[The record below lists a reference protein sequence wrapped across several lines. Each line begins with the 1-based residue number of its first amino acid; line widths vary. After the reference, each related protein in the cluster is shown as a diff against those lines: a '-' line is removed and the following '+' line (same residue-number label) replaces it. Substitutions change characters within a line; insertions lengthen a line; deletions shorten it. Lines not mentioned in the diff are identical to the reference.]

1 MQISSGLR
9 TGWLAGMIALEITAA
24 GLLFGS
30 FALAPQANAAAPE
43 EITVTARKREEDLQ
57 SVPIA
62 ITAFTA
68 DDLQIRDIIDL
79 ESLADQ
85 TPGLSFASAGA
96 VTNRRAIIRGMSQQT
111 RVGDETNVATFIDGI
126 YTPGFS
132 GAEFF
137 GSDGLERIEVLK
149 GPQSALYGRNSF
161 AGAINY
167 VTAKPSFE
175 YEYGGRLT
183 AGEGDRRGATAYVSG
198 PLINPQIAMR
208 LDAGYNRS
216 GGAFKNELD
225 GKYLGSS
232 DTTYARL
239 GAIWDSSEKL
249 SFKLSLSWQKDDDT
263 TGVPVTM
270 VADDDP
276 RRVGFRLSASPF
288 EASAGLFTGGRVG
301 RLYSGEITDT
311 SDRYFV
317 DPRSIAGD
325 RDVYRGGFTVE
336 YDFGDIRLVSVTGYQ
351 RREVETLNDFNT
363 CRRDIR
369 GAVCDLVSTTA
380 IGTFFGGPLAGG
392 FQIGGVLTGGLED
405 RREYSQDL
413 RLQSEGD
420 GPLQWSAGIYLSSEK
435 FRDKTQRLSDIDLT
449 NGAGTTIYAVADPN
463 PLVDASTRFKN
474 DFYSAYGSLTYEFS
488 DNWNVIA
495 EGRYTREEKSA
506 NQQENNFPTNVP
518 PTGYQERD
526 YDFLTPRFIAN
537 FTPNDDLLVYVSAAR
552 GVKSGGFNPGSV
564 SRPTFDEESNWT
576 YELGSKYS
584 FAEGKAR
591 VNGAVYFV
599 DWDDQQVTAT
609 DPDNNRLP
617 IALNVAKTEIKGAEL
632 ELFLN
637 PKEWLSLNLGF
648 TYLDA
653 EYKDGFSTSIE
664 LLTDCDS
671 LPIPCDREEPPG
683 SGTFVTSGSLAG
695 QQVIGAPES
704 SFNGGAQVDLPILG
718 GRWDFRG
725 RVDYSW
731 NDKVYIDDANSGY
744 LGERQNVNL
753 RLGIHDEHW
762 TVESFCNNL
771 TNDETPLF
779 AAPPRD
785 ILGVPHYAVINRDD
799 RTCGVQVGYRN

>member
-1 MQISSGLR
+1 MR
-9 TGWLAGMIALEITAA
+9 FTA
-24 GLLFGS
+24 GLCTAW
-30 FALAPQANAAAPE
+30 FAGVVGTGLTVAGVTVSPRVQAAAPE

-68 DDLQIRDIIDL
+68 EDLQVRDIVDL

-85 TPGLSFASAGA
+85 TPGLSFASTGA

-167 VTAKPSFE
+167 VTAKPGFE

-183 AGEGDRRGATAYVSG
+183 VGEGDRHGATAFVSG
-198 PLINPQIAMR
+198 PIFNERVATR
-208 LDAGYNRS
+208 LDVGYNRS
-216 GGAFKNELD
+216 GGSFKNELD
-225 GKYLGSS
+225 GEYLGSA
-232 DTTYARL
+232 DTTYVRL
-239 GAIWDSSEKL
+239 GTLWDGNDRL
-249 SFKLSLSWQKDDDT
+249 SFNLSLSWQKDDDT
-263 TGVPVTM
+263 TGVPVTI

-276 RRVGFRLSASPF
+276 KRVGYRLSVSPF
-288 EASAGLFTGGRVG
+288 ETAAGLFTGGRVG

-311 SDRYFV
+311 SDDYFI

-325 RDVYRGGFTVE
+325 RDIYRGGFTVE
-336 YDFGDIRLVSVTGYQ
+336 YDFGDVRLVSVTGYQ

-363 CRRDIR
+363 CRPDIR
-369 GAVCDLVSTTA
+369 GQICNLVSPTA
-380 IGTFFGGPLAGG
+380 VGTFFGGPLAGG
-392 FQIGGVLTGGLED
+392 FQIGGVLTGGVED
-405 RREYSQDL
+405 RTEYSQDL
-413 RLQSEGD
+413 RLQSADD
-420 GPLQWSAGIYLSSEK
+420 GPLQWSAGVYLSSEK
-435 FRDKTQRLSDIDLT
+435 FRDETQRLSDIDLT
-449 NGAGTTIYAVADPN
+449 NVDGTIIYAVADPN
-463 PLVDASTRFKN
+463 PLIDSSTRFKN
-474 DFYSAYGSLTYEFS
+474 DFYSAYASLSYDFS
-488 DNWNVIA
+488 DSWNVVA

-506 NQQENNFPTNVP
+506 NQQQNNFPTNVP
-518 PTGYQERD
+518 PTGFQDRD
-526 YDFLTPRFIAN
+526 YDFITPRFIAN
-537 FTPNDDLLVYVSAAR
+537 YTPNDDLLVYVSAAR
-552 GVKSGGFNPGSV
+552 GVKSGGFNAGSV

-591 VNGAVYFV
+591 LNGAVFFV

-617 IALNVAKTEIKGAEL
+617 IAINVAKTEITGVEL
-632 ELFLN
+632 EAFFDAT
-637 PKEWLSLNLGF
+637 EWLTLNFGA

-704 SFNGGAQVDLPILG
+704 SFNGGAQVDLPIFG
-718 GRWDFRG
+718 GRWGFRG

-744 LGERQNVNL
+744 LGERQTVNL
-753 RLGIHDEHW
+753 RLGIQDENW
-762 TVESFCNNL
+762 VLDGYCNNL
-771 TNDETPLF
+771 TDDDTPLF

-799 RTCGVQVGYRN
+799 RTCGVQIGYRN